1 MGNRA
6 VITDAEKK
14 IGVYLHW
21 NGGRD
26 TIEPLLAYCK
36 LKGYRDVEDDPSYAF
51 ARLTQVIANFFGGSN
66 SLGVGLFDE
75 LDTDNM
81 DNGTYVI
88 GKDWK
93 IVDRLFFKGLEQDH
107 YKFLPML
114 RALNDSQPKKEQLDN
129 IELVKYCLQNGIS
142 LEDDC
147 DREHVINANGFDETV
162 GYIINDLNIEIDVTK
177 VKTMYKTE
185 SDNFELE
192 LVSGIKYPISYYD
205 ANLIMVKIATL
216 NNPE

>member
-26 TIEPLLAYCK
+26 TIEPLLAYCN
-36 LKGYRDVEDDPSYAF
+36 LKGYRDPINDPCYSL
-51 ARLTQVIANFFGGSN
+51 ARFTQVAANFLGGTTSI
-66 SLGVGLFDE
+66 GIGLFSK
-75 LDTDNM
+75 LDTDNH

-93 IVDRLFFKGLEQDH
+93 IVDRLFHKGSEQNY

-114 RALNDSQPKKEQLDN
+114 RAINNSQPVKEQLDN

-162 GYIINDLNIEIDVTK
+162 GYIIEDLNIEIDVTRI
-177 VKTMYKTE
+177 KTMYQTE

-192 LVSGIKYPISYYD
+192 LVNGLKYPISSND

>member
-26 TIEPLLAYCK
+26 TIEPLLAYCN
-36 LKGYRDVEDDPSYAF
+36 LKGYRDPINDPCYSL
-51 ARLTQVIANFFGGSN
+51 ARFTQVAANFLGGIN
-66 SLGVGLFDE
+66 SIGIGLFSE
-75 LDTDNM
+75 LDTDNY

-93 IVDRLFFKGLEQDH
+93 IVDRLFHKGSEQNY

-114 RALNDSQPKKEQLDN
+114 RAINNSQPVNEQLEN
-129 IELVKYCLQNGIS
+129 IELVKYCLENGIS

-147 DREHVINANGFDETV
+147 DREHVIDANGFDETV
-162 GYIINDLNIEIDVTK
+162 GYYLGSSCIQIDITK
-177 VKTMYKTE
+177 VKTMTKIDEDEFKLT
-185 SDNFELE
+185 
-192 LVSGIKYPISYYD
+192 LVDGNEYIIDYNTVSEIMLKIS
-205 ANLIMVKIATL
+205 TL

>member
-6 VITDAEKK
+6 VITDVEKK

-26 TIEPLLAYCK
+26 TIEPLLAYCN
-36 LKGYRDVEDDPSYAF
+36 LKGYRDPIDDPYYSL
-51 ARLTQVIANFFGGSN
+51 ARFTQVAANFLGGTTSI
-66 SLGVGLFDE
+66 GIGLFSE
-75 LDTDNM
+75 LDTDNY

-88 GKDWK
+88 GEDWK
-93 IVDRLFFKGLEQDH
+93 IVDRLFHKGSEQNY

-114 RALNDSQPKKEQLDN
+114 RAINNGQPVNEQLDN
-129 IELVKYCLQNGIS
+129 IELVKYCLENGIS

-147 DREHVINANGFDETV
+147 KREYVIDDNGFNETV
-162 GYIINDLNIEIDVTK
+162 GYIIKSSNVQIDVTD
-177 VKTMYKTE
+177 VKTMTKVDEDEFKLT
-185 SDNFELE
+185 
-192 LVSGIKYPISYYD
+192 LVDGNEYIIDYDTVNEIVLKIS
-205 ANLIMVKIATL
+205 TL